1 MDIENLKTYFIYIN
15 KENSILQIK
24 EDSIPCIQTSETR
37 SVVPKMNI
45 INQIQ
50 NMKKDKLGSYVLS
63 SMAIHHV
70 VINDNCVSDY
80 VANKIT
86 HHSFF
91 REISYLSDIN
101 LQKTNECF
109 HDLSSLY
116 VILEEKHEPKSQTKK
131 VKFDLGK
138 SKHRKSLKQK
148 Y

>member
-1 MDIENLKTYFIYIN
+1 MNIKNLKTYFIYIN

-24 EDSIPCIQTSETR
+24 EESIPCIQSSELC

-50 NMKKDKLGSYVLS
+50 RMKKDKLGCYVLS

-70 VINDNCVSDY
+70 VINDNSVSDY

-91 REISYLSDIN
+91 REI
-101 LQKTNECF
+101 
-109 HDLSSLY
+109 
-116 VILEEKHEPKSQTKK
+116 
-131 VKFDLGK
+131 
-138 SKHRKSLKQK
+138 
-148 Y
+148 